1 MLGLAA
7 AYAIHRRMLPFWALT
22 SLFMAPLI
30 VPSVVLGVALLGQSR
45 QFGPSMAEPTR
56 SWRRGAG
63 TGRWAGG
70 EGGRAPIA
78 QIALFW

>member
-45 QFGPSMAEPTR
+45 QFAINGGTDAVLAT
-56 SWRRGAG
+56 WRRNRPS
-63 TGRWAGG
+63 GRR
-70 EGGRAPIA
+70 GGRAPIA